1 MTEQHGKTLMPAIP
15 MPLGQR
21 LACLAIVVSLLAGCA
36 MGTNPRDPFERFNR
50 GVYEFNEAVDRA
62 VLKPV
67 AEGYR
72 FVLPQFVRSSVSNF
86 FSNINDVIVALNNLL
101 QGKFTNAY
109 TDFGRIAI
117 NSTLGVLGLFDIASE
132 AGIEKHD
139 EDFGQTLGWWGM
151 PEGPF
156 IVLPLFGPSTGR
168 DVVGRVG
175 DWFSDPVTYVDPTRS
190 RNQLWGTRLVN
201 RRAELLDAS
210 KVLETAAL
218 DPYEFVRDAYLQR
231 RRNLT
236 YDGAPP
242 PDRDFPDAP
251 PKQKTPPAK
260 QQTPPPKQSGFPSG
274 DEPSSVGSVLVS
286 GDTHAPV
293 VAAFP
298 QGALPDS
305 PPLRTPAAKASET
318 EAPTQAPNLAQFWRA
333 LRLNF
338 TTKQ

>member
-1 MTEQHGKTLMPAIP
+1 MTEQYGKTLM
-15 MPLGQR
+15 R
-21 LACLAIVVSLLAGCA
+21 LSLKLAGLALCVSLFAGCA
-36 MGTNPRDPFERFNR
+36 TGTNPQDPFEKFNR
-50 GVYEFNEAVDRA
+50 GVYQFNEQLDRA
-62 VLKPV
+62 VLRPV

-72 FVLPQFVRSSVSNF
+72 FVVPQFIRSSVSNF
-86 FSNINDVIVALNNLL
+86 FSNINDVIVVLNNLL
-101 QGKFTNAY
+101 QGKFTTAY
-109 TDFGRIAI
+109 ADFGRIAI
-117 NSTLGVLGLFDIASE
+117 NSTLGIVGLFDIASE

-156 IVLPLFGPSTGR
+156 IVLPFFGPSTGR

-190 RNQLWGTRLVN
+190 RNWVWGTRVVN

-231 RRNLT
+231 RRNLIN
-236 YDGAPP
+236 DGVAPP
-242 PDRDFPDAP
+242 PGREIPDAP
-251 PKQKTPPAK
+251 ARPKP
-260 QQTPPPKQSGFPSG
+260 QTAPPPKQSGFPSIDDASG
-274 DEPSSVGSVLVS
+274 VGSVLVHGES
-286 GDTHAPV
+286 NAPV

-298 QGALPDS
+298 QGALAEP
-305 PPLRTPAAKASET
+305 PPLSKPAMKVSET
-318 EAPTQAPNLAQFWRA
+318 EGASQTPSLAQFWRA

-338 TTKQ
+338 TTKE

>member
-1 MTEQHGKTLMPAIP
+1 MTEQYAKTQMSAFP
-15 MPLGQR
+15 MRFCLR
-21 LACLAIVVSLLAGCA
+21 LACLALCISLFAGCA
-36 MGTNPRDPFERFNR
+36 TGTNPRDPFEKFNR
-50 GVYEFNEAVDRA
+50 GVYQFNETVDRA

-72 FVLPQFVRSSVSNF
+72 FVLPQFIRSSVSNF
-86 FSNINDVIVALNNLL
+86 FSNINDVIVVLNNLL
-101 QGKFTNAY
+101 QGKFTTAY
-109 TDFGRIAI
+109 SDFGRIAI
-117 NSTLGVLGLFDIASE
+117 NSTLGILGLFDIASE

-156 IVLPLFGPSTGR
+156 IVLPFFGPSTGR

-175 DWFSDPVTYVDPTRS
+175 DWFTDPVTYVDPTRS
-190 RNQLWGTRLVN
+190 RNWVWGTRVVN

-231 RRNLT
+231 RRNLIN
-236 YDGAPP
+236 DGVAPP
-242 PDRDFPDAP
+242 PGREILDAP
-251 PKQKTPPAK
+251 SRPKPQTP
-260 QQTPPPKQSGFPSG
+260 PPPKQSGFPSG
-274 DEPSSVGSVLVS
+274 DEPSAAASVLVHGES
-286 GDTHAPV
+286 NAPV

-298 QGALPDS
+298 QGALAEA
-305 PPLRTPAAKASET
+305 PPLSKPVTKVSEAQGAAQTPS
-318 EAPTQAPNLAQFWRA
+318 LAQFWRA

-338 TTKQ
+338 TTKE